1 MGQLETPMLQLQ
13 DVGPPLEVIYKKVEA
28 DSRFS
33 LHYLKTV
40 DTVITVSTDL
50 RNNAA
55 SAEAAFKHF
64 LVRITESGGYEEP
77 FDPEGKLASLSVEA
91 EATVRETLL
100 ALQEINGVVEKSLH
114 FAKDSEAMS
123 GSIEEAIC
131 ALQSVHD
138 SMVDLRWAVM
148 EHDADLEKP
157 ENRVFDN
164 VEELIADLQS
174 L

>member
-1 MGQLETPMLQLQ
+1 MLQLQ
-13 DVGPPLEVIYKKVEA
+13 DDGPPLEVIYKKVEA

-50 RNNAA
+50 RNNAEL
-55 SAEAAFKHF
+55 AEAAFKHF

-91 EATVRETLL
+91 EATVKETLL
-100 ALQEINGVVEKSLH
+100 ALQEINGVAGKPSI
-114 FAKDSEAMS
+114 FAEDDAETMS

-157 ENRVFDN
+157 ANRAFDS
-164 VEELIADLQS
+164 VEELIADL
-174 L
+174 

>member
-1 MGQLETPMLQLQ
+1 MGQLEAPMLQLQ
-13 DVGPPLEVIYKKVEA
+13 DAGPPLEVIYKKVEA

-55 SAEAAFKHF
+55 LAETAFRHF
-64 LVRITESGGYEEP
+64 LVRITESGGYDEP
-77 FDPEGKLASLSVEA
+77 FDPEGKLASLSAEA
-91 EATVRETLL
+91 EATVKETLL
-100 ALQEINGVVEKSLH
+100 ALQEINGVVGKSSI
-114 FAKDSEAMS
+114 FAEDADTMA
-123 GSIEEAIC
+123 GSIEDAIY
-131 ALQSVHD
+131 ALQKVHD
-138 SMVDLRWAVM
+138 SMVDLRWAVI

-164 VEELIADLQS
+164 VEELVADLKS